1 MRGLHLSLPSGR
13 DPYGNEQGGGEQ
25 GTMQQL
31 FDLSEDLPGRGD
43 RLGGVHMRYDV
54 VVVGSG
60 PAGSV
65 TARCAA
71 EAGAKVLMVERRA
84 EVGVPVL
91 CGEGI
96 SQKVETL
103 HLLEGT
109 RWIASK
115 MDGARI
121 FSPNG
126 TMVKLS
132 AEYAGSE
139 TGYVLFRD
147 IFDQE
152 LARGAVQKGV
162 KLMVNTGVVDL
173 LRKNGQ
179 IAGVKVKHF
188 EETFDIEA
196 DVVVGADGVESRVG
210 KWAGIQ
216 TTLKPYD
223 LETCAQYTLANVDG
237 SSPYCDFFL
246 GKNIAPGGYV
256 WVFPK
261 GNDVANVGIGVLSSL
276 SDSGKALR
284 LLDQFIAARPELAKG
299 SPLRLLA
306 GADPVAEPVETVRDH
321 LLLVGDAARHVDPI
335 TGGGLMTALEGGQIA
350 GAVIGKAVQEQRFD
364 AGMLSEYETRWKEAF
379 GKKLHRNY
387 VAKEILLDM
396 EDKTLDMLADSLKDY
411 KFEEFSTLSII
422 RALVAT
428 HPSLLVK
435 LTPLMKLAR
444 A

>member
-1 MRGLHLSLPSGR
+1 
-13 DPYGNEQGGGEQ
+13 
-25 GTMQQL
+25 MQQL
-31 FDLSEDLPGRGD
+31 LALHKNVSYWSNC
-43 RLGGVHMRYDV
+43 LGGGNPMKYDV

-65 TARCAA
+65 TARFAA
-71 EAGAKVLMVERRA
+71 EAGAKVLMIERRA

-91 CGEGI
+91 CGEGV
-96 SQKVETL
+96 SQKVDTF
-103 HLLEGT
+103 HVLEGK

-115 MDGARI
+115 MEGARI

-126 TMVKLS
+126 TSIKLS

-139 TGYVLFRD
+139 TGYVVYRD

-152 LARGAVQKGV
+152 LARGAVKKGV
-162 KLMVNTGVVDL
+162 KLMMDTCAVDL
-173 LRKNGQ
+173 LKKDGN
-179 IAGVKVKHF
+179 INGVKVQHF
-188 EETFDIEA
+188 DETFDIEA

-210 KWAGIQ
+210 RWAGIH

-223 LETCAQYTLANVDG
+223 LETCAQYTLTNIDWD
-237 SSPYCDFFL
+237 SPYCDFFL
-246 GKNIAPGGYV
+246 GKKIAPGGYV

-261 GNDVANVGIGVLSSL
+261 GKDVANVGIGILASL

-284 LLDQFIAARPELAKG
+284 LLDSFIASHPTLKKG
-299 SPLRLLA
+299 QPLRLIA
-306 GADPVAEPVETVRDH
+306 GADPVAEPVESFRDH

-335 TGGGLMTALEGGQIA
+335 TGGGLMTSIEGGKIA
-350 GAVIGKAVQEQRFD
+350 GEVIGKAVKAQKFD
-364 AGMLSEYETRWKEAF
+364 TSILSEYETKWKEAF
-379 GKKLHRNY
+379 GRKLHRNY
-387 VAKEILLDM
+387 VAKEIMLDM

-411 KFEEFSTLSII
+411 KFEEFSTISII
-422 RALVAT
+422 KALVSK

-444 A
+444 T

>member
-1 MRGLHLSLPSGR
+1 MR
-13 DPYGNEQGGGEQ
+13 
-25 GTMQQL
+25 
-31 FDLSEDLPGRGD
+31 F
-43 RLGGVHMRYDV
+43 DV

-65 TARCAA
+65 TARFAA
-71 EAGAKVLMVERRA
+71 QAGAKVLMIERRA

-96 SQKVETL
+96 SQKVDNFK
-103 HLLEGT
+103 LLEGN
-109 RWIASK
+109 RWKASK

-126 TMVKLS
+126 TMITLS

-139 TGYVLFRD
+139 TGYVLYRD

-152 LARGAVQKGV
+152 LAQGAVRKGV
-162 KLMVNTGVVDL
+162 RLMVNTGAVDL
-173 LRKNGQ
+173 LRKNGK
-179 IAGVKVKHF
+179 IAGVKAQRF
-188 EETFDIEA
+188 DETMDIEA
-196 DVVVGADGVESRVG
+196 DIVVGADGVESRIG
-210 KWAGIQ
+210 RWAGIK

-223 LETCAQYTLANVDG
+223 LETCAQYTLTNIDW
-237 SSPYCDFFL
+237 SSPYCDFYL
-246 GKNIAPGGYV
+246 GKDIAPGGYV

-261 GNDVANVGIGVLSSL
+261 GKDVANVGIGILSSL
-276 SDSGKALR
+276 SESGKALQ
-284 LLDQFIAARPELAKG
+284 LLDAFIARHPELSKG
-299 SPLRLLA
+299 SPVRLLA
-306 GADPVAEPVETVRDH
+306 GADPVAEPVESVRDN

-335 TGGGLMTALEGGQIA
+335 TGGGLMTAIEGGKIA
-350 GAVIGKAVQEQRFD
+350 GEVIGKAVEKQTFD
-364 AGMLSEYETRWKEAF
+364 AQTLSEYETRWKEAF
-379 GKKLHRNY
+379 GRKLHRNY
-387 VAKEILLDM
+387 VAKEIMLDM
-396 EDKTLDMLADSLKDY
+396 EDKTLDKLADSLKDY

-422 RALVAT
+422 KALVSK